1 VNETHIIILSVR
13 GFLRLLWMALL
24 LVTVALVSALV
35 TMRLAVHG
43 REVEVP
49 DVHGKTPGEASHL
62 AEDRGL
68 STQIERQYYSATVPE
83 GRVLSQVPEAGSVVR
98 RGWELRLALS
108 LGPQR
113 VTIPQMV
120 GQSERAATIVSQQR
134 GLDNEVAEVDLPG
147 ATAGQVIGQDPP
159 ANAVDVAA
167 PKVNLLVAQE
177 VSPESYAMPGFVGRP
192 LASAVLA
199 IRDAGF
205 SLGKVTVAPPAGV
218 ASNASIFSNPAGS
231 NPKPPTNDTS
241 SAPNSFQSALGVVPS
256 PAAIII
262 SQDPAPGRRVAA
274 GSEIR
279 FIVR

>member
-1 VNETHIIILSVR
+1 MR
-13 GFLRLLWMALL
+13 GFLRLLWVALL

-49 DVHGKTPGEASHL
+49 DVRGKTPGEAHRL
-62 AEDRGL
+62 AEERGL
-68 STQIERQYYSATVPE
+68 STQIERQYYSPAVPE
-83 GRVLSQVPEAGSVVR
+83 GRVLSQVPEPRSIVR

-120 GQSERAATIVSQQR
+120 GESQRAAAIVLQQR
-134 GLDNEVAEVDLPG
+134 GLDSSVAEIDLPG

-167 PKVNLLVAQE
+167 PKVSLLVVQE
-177 VSPESYAMPGFVGRP
+177 TSSENYAMPGFVGRP
-192 LASAVLA
+192 LGSAMIA
-199 IRDAGF
+199 IKDAGF
-205 SLGKVTVAPPAGV
+205 ALGKVTVAPLTTGT
-218 ASNASIFSNPAGS
+218 SNANPPAS
-231 NPKPPTNDTS
+231 SPASQSPATPP
-241 SAPNSFQSALGVVPS
+241 PNSLQSTPGGAPS
-256 PAAIII
+256 PAAIIV
-262 SQDPAPGRRVAA
+262 SQDPAPGRKVAA

-279 FIVR
+279 FVVR